1 MYVSVFIVILI
12 RVRDVFVCGVFVL
25 FFFKFWSIIIL
36 KYVKFYVINL
46 VLVGCYVNICYIVI
60 CGIDVR

>member
-12 RVRDVFVCGVFVL
+12 WVRDIIVYGVFVL

-60 CGIDVR
+60 CVIDVR